1 MCKRDTDL
9 RMQELLNAEVR
20 PIMPLHAQQ
29 LLPWRKK
36 AVTELELEKY
46 QQQNGGRSMFQKEI
60 FYWAKQLEIISRHQQ

>member
-1 MCKRDTDL
+1 
-9 RMQELLNAEVR
+9 MQELLNAEVR

-46 QQQNGGRSMFQKEI
+46 QQQNGGRSMLPTKF
-60 FYWAKQLEIISRHQQ
+60 FFWAEQLEIISRHQQ